1 MTAYELVSLHT
12 QIGDNMNAQL
22 SNWLTILSLY
32 LGAGYLLAHRLS
44 MTAAVTLSAIFVM
57 LTGGWTVVLYRT
69 FLSFVGVS
77 LEIRKL
83 AGLEWHQAAF
93 TPLDSLTGF
102 PIGSMIMLWVGIV
115 AAVVFF
121 FSTRRQNKAQQ
132 SQADLRAQPNS
143 P

>member
-1 MTAYELVSLHT
+1 MTPYELASLHT

-32 LGAGYLLAHRLS
+32 LGAGYLLSHRLS
-44 MTAAVTLSAIFVM
+44 MTAAVTLSALFVV
-57 LTGGWTVVLYRT
+57 LTGSWTLVLYRT

-83 AGLEWHQAAF
+83 AEQHAGLEWHQAAL
-93 TPLDSLTGF
+93 TPLTAVTTF
-102 PIGSMIMLWVGIV
+102 PIGSTIMLWVGIV

-121 FSTRRQNKAQQ
+121 FATRRQNKAQQ
-132 SQADLRAQPNS
+132 SAS
-143 P
+143 